1 MTINRNYEMEE
12 KNNPFIPY
20 EEKFNFDYFCNDFKP
35 QSQDIYRLS
44 IYYDKSPS
52 WLKEIFVSELTK
64 WNNTSGWAKFL
75 AVVGIADIN
84 YAKKETYLEL
94 NFNMYGKGRS
104 YDPSIVYEF
113 LSVLSWTLNY
123 SLTQILSVDFQEEFY
138 NKLNKEVIYFTNIA
152 ELHQYR
158 KNKFIHHICFNVMNT
173 YSLEAIIYEKLRLHN
188 RAYPDD
194 ILQLT
199 GVIKQDNEGYPIL
212 IAHTF
217 LQKGDMIQLVLRNKK
232 LWDSMSDIIIYADIF
247 TKEAPTD
254 FIGNEIIAGG
264 MPVKNVEVML
274 HEITI

>member
-12 KNNPFIPY
+12 KNTSFIPY
-20 EEKFNFDYFCNDFKP
+20 EEKFNFDYFCNNFKP

-64 WNNTSGWAKFL
+64 WNNTYGRAKFL
-75 AVVGIADIN
+75 AVVGIAGIN

-113 LSVLSWTLNY
+113 LSVLSWTLDSN
-123 SLTQILSVDFQEEFY
+123 LAQIISVDFQEKFY
-138 NKLNKEVIYFTNIA
+138 NKLNKEVIYFTNIT

-158 KNKFIHHICFNVMNT
+158 KNKIIHHICFNVKNT

-199 GVIKQDNEGYPIL
+199 GVIKQDNEGYSIL

-232 LWDSMSDIIIYADIF
+232 LWDSMSDTSFMLIF
-247 TKEAPTD
+247 LPKKPPQ
-254 FIGNEIIAGG
+254 ILSVMKSLQGG
-264 MPVKNVEVML
+264 CP
-274 HEITI
+274 